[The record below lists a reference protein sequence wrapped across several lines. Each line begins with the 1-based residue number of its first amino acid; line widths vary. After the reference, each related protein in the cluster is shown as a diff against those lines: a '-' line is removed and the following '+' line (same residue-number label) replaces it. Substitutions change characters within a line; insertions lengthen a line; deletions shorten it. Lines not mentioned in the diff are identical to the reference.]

1 MTGLLNP
8 AGVSVGHGTP
18 YVSPAILRAAPTGI
32 VWNTV
37 GAAARPDDQ
46 QQENEQAN
54 LCYRATSMINGFCN
68 QPLRAT
74 IDIETLYGPGD
85 FRFNIQPNGNA
96 RLLMSRSPVT
106 DVLGGRISAAMA
118 FPASFSPVSGANFK
132 IERPLVGVYGTTAP
146 GGSGDGGQ
154 AVLMAPGWATWVGA
168 SYGWQVEVT
177 YVNGW
182 PHGSLLSGA
191 TSGQSVIRVDDC
203 TGWGPPMGYST
214 GAAGTIHDPGNQ
226 EEIAV
231 LAASA
236 QSGPGTLTLSAP
248 LAYDHPGGCIVTTL
262 PPSIMQAAILFAVSQ
277 ALVRGATATTIQSV
291 PGSASGGRSSMD
303 YAREAE
309 MLVQPYKRVI

>member
-8 AGVSVGHGTP
+8 AGVPVGHGTP
-18 YVSPAILRAAPTGI
+18 YVSPGILRAAPTGI

-37 GAAARPDDQ
+37 GAGAKPDDQ
-46 QQENEQAN
+46 QQENELAN
-54 LCYRATSMINGFCN
+54 LCFRSTSMINGYCN

-85 FRFNIQPNGNA
+85 FRFNILPSSVA
-96 RLLMSRSPVT
+96 RLLLSRSPVT

-118 FPASFSPVSGANFK
+118 FPASWSAVTASNFK
-132 IERPLVGVYGTTAP
+132 IEKPLVGVYGTTAP

-154 AVLMAPGWATWVGA
+154 AVLMAPGWAAWAGA

-177 YVNGW
+177 YINGW
-182 PHGSLLSGA
+182 PHGSLQAAA
-191 TSGQSVIRVDDC
+191 TSGQSVLQIDDC
-203 TGWGPPMGYST
+203 TGWGPPAGYSL

-226 EEIAV
+226 EEISV

-248 LAYDHPGGCIVTTL
+248 LAYDHADGCIVTTL
-262 PPSIMQAAILFAVSQ
+262 PQSIMQAAILFAVSQ

-291 PGSASGGRSSMD
+291 PGSASGSRGSMD

-309 MLVQPYKRVI
+309 LLCQPYRRVI